1 MSKTQR
7 FISSLGP
14 GLLYAGAAIGVSHL
28 VQSTRA
34 GAEYGWA
41 LVWAVIAANVL
52 KYPFFEFGPRYALAT
67 GKSLLEGYRKL
78 GKWAFVS
85 FLFITFGT
93 MFTIQATVTLVTAG
107 LAGILFGESLSTN
120 QYALV
125 ILAICT
131 LLLLRGRFS
140 ILDKTIKLVII
151 TLTITS
157 VIALIAAAFNYHP
170 ENILVERKFDWSA
183 VADITFLIALMG
195 WMPAPI
201 DIAVW
206 HSLWTLEKSKV
217 NPEISISES
226 KRDFHIG
233 YWGTAILALIFV
245 GLGALGLYGS
255 GEEMPAQSVPFAAK
269 LISMYTSQIGSW
281 SFYIIAIAAFTT
293 MFSTTLTVL
302 DAYPRTVANAGKLM
316 FPSIG
321 HREIRMYG
329 FMVIATALGGI
340 IILFFF
346 SENMK
351 ALVQFATIIS
361 FVTAPLLAL
370 MNYLVISG
378 KDIPSEFKPNLFEKL
393 VCLLGG
399 IFLISFTI
407 IYVVKVL

>member
-7 FISSLGP
+7 FLSSLGP
-14 GLLYAGAAIGVSHL
+14 GLLYAGAAVGVSHL

-41 LVWAVIAANVL
+41 LVWAVIAANAL

-67 GKSLLEGYRKL
+67 GKSLLEGYMKL
-78 GKWAFVS
+78 GKWAFAL
-85 FLFITFGT
+85 FMFITFGT

-107 LAGILFGESLSTN
+107 LAGILLGDGLSTN
-120 QYALV
+120 QYAVVLL
-125 ILAICT
+125 IICT
-131 LLLLRGRFS
+131 LLLLRGRYS
-140 ILDKTIKLVII
+140 VLDKTIKLVII
-151 TLTITS
+151 ALSVTS
-157 VIALIAAAFNYHP
+157 LIALIAAGYNYHP
-170 ENILVERKFDWSA
+170 EKILVERNFDWSS

-206 HSLWTLEKSKV
+206 HSLWTIEKAKSNPDLKV
-217 NPEISISES
+217 SEA

-269 LISMYTSQIGSW
+269 LISMYTSQLGSW

-302 DAYPRTVANAGKLM
+302 DAYPRTVANGGRLM
-316 FPSIG
+316 FPAMA
-321 HREIRMYG
+321 HREIRMYAI
-329 FMVIATALGGI
+329 MVFATAFGGG

-351 ALVQFATIIS
+351 ALIQFATIIS

-370 MNYLVISG
+370 MNYLVMSG
-378 KDIPSEFKPNLFEKL
+378 KDIPAEFKPNNFEKL
-393 VCLLGG
+393 ICLLGG
-399 IFLISFTI
+399 IFLISFSI
-407 IYVVKVL
+407 FYVVKVL